1 MAVKKLEK
9 SQWEEYF
16 NEFDKKYREGQ
27 IPAKEVQIEI
37 VNDEIGDQV
46 ETWWQPLI
54 GLAYDPKDDEF
65 EVAAERHDHLIHKP
79 VEIYVDEDVDG
90 SIKTVEVIQE
100 DRTKHII
107 KLRTPEALP
116 EK

>member
-9 SQWEEYF
+9 SEWESYF

-46 ETWWQPLI
+46 ETWWQPLV
-54 GLAYDPKDDEF
+54 GLSYDPKDDEF

-79 VEIYVDEDVDG
+79 VEIYVDEDVD
-90 SIKTVEVIQE
+90 SLKTVEVIQE
-100 DRTKHII
+100 DGTKHII
-107 KLRTPEALP
+107 KLRVPEALP

>member
-1 MAVKKLEK
+1 MAVRKLEK
-9 SQWEEYF
+9 SEWESYF

-79 VEIYVDEDVDG
+79 VEVYVDEDVDG
-90 SIKTVEVIQE
+90 LKAVEVIQA
-100 DRTKHII
+100 DGTKHII

>member
-1 MAVKKLEK
+1 MAVRKLEK
-9 SQWEEYF
+9 SEWESYF

-79 VEIYVDEDVDG
+79 VEVYVDEDVDG
-90 SIKTVEVIQE
+90 LKAVEVIQA
-100 DRTKHII
+100 DGTKHII

-116 EK
+116 E

>member
-1 MAVKKLEK
+1 MAVRKLEK
-9 SQWEEYF
+9 SEWESYF
-16 NEFDKKYREGQ
+16 DKFDKKYREGQ
-27 IPAKEVQIEI
+27 VSAKEVQIEI
-37 VNDEIGDQV
+37 VNEEIGDQV

-54 GLAYDPKDDEF
+54 GLSYDPKDNEF
-65 EVAAERHDHLIHKP
+65 EVAAERHDHLIHRP

-90 SIKTVEVIQE
+90 LKTVEVVQE
-100 DRTKHII
+100 DGTKHII

>member
-1 MAVKKLEK
+1 MAVRKLEK
-9 SQWEEYF
+9 SQWESYF
-16 NEFDKKYREGQ
+16 DDFDKKYREGQ
-27 IPAKEVQIEI
+27 VPAKEVQIEI
-37 VNDEIGDQV
+37 VNEEIGDQV
-46 ETWWQPLI
+46 ETWWQPLV
-54 GLAYDPKDDEF
+54 GLSYDPKDDEF

-90 SIKTVEVIQE
+90 LKTVEVVQE
-100 DRTKHII
+100 DGTKHII